1 MTLQEHIDAIKATI
15 NDRMK
20 KMSDIMTKAANDNGS
35 TPEGVDEETIK
46 GYEAEIKNLEANLA
60 RLEKIQKSQVDL
72 PGTTV
77 PVEGVTSEKGLNST
91 QGKPPIVE
99 TKSNLPPGIGF
110 AIAIKAQ
117 AVAALSKGAVTAT
130 QVLDSWHAPEIVK
143 NAVTQKALVG
153 TTSEATF
160 GASLV
165 DFQVL
170 SGEFIELLRGK
181 TAVDKLASKMRQVP
195 FNVKIPSQTG
205 ASTVGWVG
213 EAKTKPVTNPTFGS
227 VTLTKSKVAGIVMLS
242 EELVRFSNPKADG
255 LVLDD
260 LLKSTAAFIDG
271 QFFDPAKAESTDSP
285 ASILNGVEAIP
296 STGETGVAIE
306 TDLAAVIKQATDA
319 GLTLEGATWVMSE
332 TRAAKLSVLR
342 DALGKKYFEG
352 MNINGAK
359 ELLTLPVEISAACA
373 DKIVLVIPSQILLAD
388 DGAVDFAISSEASIN
403 TGTDAAPNW
412 VSLYQSDLIAIR
424 GERFIRWK
432 PRGVAA
438 GYVQFT

>member
-1 MTLQEHIDAIKATI
+1 MTLQQHIDAIKAAI
-15 NDRMK
+15 NDRVK
-20 KMSDIMTKAANDNGS
+20 KMSEIMTKAAKDTGS
-35 TPEGVDEETIK
+35 TPEGDDEKEVQ
-46 GYEAEIKNLEANLA
+46 GLEGEIKNLEANLA
-60 RLEKIQKSQVDL
+60 RLEKIQKSQTEWGNLTTPAVGQT
-72 PGTTV
+72 PEQGTQ
-77 PVEGVTSEKGLNST
+77 ST
-91 QGKPPIVE
+91 QGKQIQVE
-99 TKSNLPPGIGF
+99 STLPKGIGF
-110 AIAIKAQ
+110 AIAVKAQ
-117 AVAALSKGAVTAT
+117 AVAALSKGAVTAS
-130 QVLDSWHAPEIVK
+130 QVLESWQAPEIVK

-153 TTSEATF
+153 TTTEATF
-160 GASLV
+160 GAALV

-195 FNVKIPSQTG
+195 FNIKVPSQTG
-205 ASTVGWVG
+205 ASTVSWVG

-242 EELVRFSNPKADG
+242 EELVRFSNPKADS

-260 LLKSTAAFIDG
+260 LLKSTAEFIDG
-271 QFFDPAKAESTDSP
+271 QFFDPAKAESSDSP
-285 ASILNGVEAIP
+285 ASILHGVVAIP
-296 STGETGVAIE
+296 SSGVTGAAIE
-306 TDLAAVIKQATDA
+306 ADLTAVIKQATDA
-319 GLTLEGATWVMSE
+319 GLTLEGASWVMSE
-332 TRAAKLSVLR
+332 TRAAQLSVLR

-352 MNINGAK
+352 MNINGLK
-359 ELLTLPVEISAACA
+359 ELLTLPVEISAACT

-403 TGTDAAPNW
+403 TGTDADPNW

-438 GYVQFT
+438 GYIQF